1 MRILSNT
8 MADDEYMKA
17 LELQRRN
24 FEAQFGSLELLGY
37 EDKSKS
43 AENNHTDSNDSS
55 DEFGGFSDD
64 GDDSSTTV
72 SESSDDDSE
81 DGEGLA
87 LVHGKPGTK
96 KPKEVTVVKI
106 SETMQAPPVSKAEVR
121 MARSGRAPTMKE
133 LAEKEKRKPGPKQVS
148 SKEDQDNLDNDLKL
162 QRLLSESHILSNL
175 MAHSGADLTLQ
186 TIDFEDPTGKA
197 RRRAIDSR
205 IRQLAAT
212 NSATG
217 GLPKTLEKMPMSMR
231 KGMIRKRDNRISK
244 YEEEAKNAG
253 IVLSKVKK
261 GQVRDLVS
269 SKGSTLVSDR
279 LGTGKKTKS
288 TKRDKGLKIN
298 SIGRSTRNGL
308 MISQEEIDRIGG
320 KGKFGKKMGKNHR
333 R

>member
-1 MRILSNT
+1 MNFVLVG
-8 MADDEYMKA
+8 MADDGYMKA

-43 AENNHTDSNDSS
+43 TETNHTDSNDDS
-55 DEFGGFSDD
+55 DEFGGFSDNT
-64 GDDSSTTV
+64 STTA
-72 SESSDDDSE
+72 SESSE
-81 DGEGLA
+81 DESDNATNLKF
-87 LVHGKPGTK
+87 VHGKPGA
-96 KPKEVTVVKI
+96 KEFNKNSLVTVVKL
-106 SETMQAPPVSKAEVR
+106 SETMPAPPVSKAEVR

-133 LAEKEKRKPGPKQVS
+133 IAEKDKQKPAAKKIS
-148 SKEDQDNLDNDLKL
+148 SKEDQENLDNDLKL

-205 IRQLAAT
+205 IRQLAST

-217 GLPKTLEKMPMSMR
+217 GLPKTLKKMPLSMK
-231 KGMIRKRDNRISK
+231 KGMIRKRDSRISK

-261 GQVRDLVS
+261 GHVRDLVS

-279 LGTGKKTKS
+279 LGTGTKTKN
-288 TKRDKGLKIN
+288 TKRDKGLKIS

-308 MISQEEIDRIGG
+308 IISQEEIDRIGG
-320 KGKFGKKMGKNHR
+320 KGKFGKKMGKKHR

>member
-1 MRILSNT
+1 
-8 MADDEYMKA
+8 MADDGYMKA

-24 FEAQFGSLELLGY
+24 FEAQFGSLESLGY

-43 AENNHTDSNDSS
+43 TETNHTDSNDDS
-55 DEFGGFSDD
+55 DEFGGFSDNT
-64 GDDSSTTV
+64 STTA
-72 SESSDDDSE
+72 SESSE
-81 DGEGLA
+81 DESDNA
-87 LVHGKPGTK
+87 TNSKFVHGKPGA
-96 KPKEVTVVKI
+96 KEFNKNSSVTVVKL
-106 SETMQAPPVSKAEVR
+106 SETMPAPPVSKAEVR

-133 LAEKEKRKPGPKQVS
+133 IAEKDKQKPAAKKIS
-148 SKEDQDNLDNDLKL
+148 SKEDQENLDNDLKL
-162 QRLLSESHILSNL
+162 QRLLSESHILSNS

-205 IRQLAAT
+205 IRQLAST

-231 KGMIRKRDNRISK
+231 KGMIRKRDSRISK

-261 GQVRDLVS
+261 GHVRDLVS

-279 LGTGKKTKS
+279 LGTGTKTKN
-288 TKRDKGLKIN
+288 TKRDKGLKIS

-308 MISQEEIDRIGG
+308 IISQEEIDRIGG
-320 KGKFGKKMGKNHR
+320 KGKFGKKMGKKHR

>member
-1 MRILSNT
+1 MNFVLVG
-8 MADDEYMKA
+8 MADDGYMKA

-43 AENNHTDSNDSS
+43 TETNHTDSNDDS
-55 DEFGGFSDD
+55 DEFGGFSDNT
-64 GDDSSTTV
+64 STTA
-72 SESSDDDSE
+72 SESSE
-81 DGEGLA
+81 DESDNATNLKF
-87 LVHGKPGTK
+87 VHGKPGAK
-96 KPKEVTVVKI
+96 KFNKNSLVTVVKL
-106 SETMQAPPVSKAEVR
+106 SETMPAPPVSKAEVR

-133 LAEKEKRKPGPKQVS
+133 IAEKDKQKPGTKQIS
-148 SKEDQDNLDNDLKL
+148 SKEDQENLDNDLKL

-205 IRQLAAT
+205 IRQLAST

-231 KGMIRKRDNRISK
+231 KGMIRKRDSRISK

-261 GQVRDLVS
+261 GHVRDLVS

-279 LGTGKKTKS
+279 LGTGTKTKN
-288 TKRDKGLKIN
+288 TKRDKGLKIS

-308 MISQEEIDRIGG
+308 IISQEEIDRIGG
-320 KGKFGKKMGKNHR
+320 KGKFGKKMGKKHR